1 MIWFDLIVF
10 SLDDITSSIVI
21 NWRTYNESL
30 VRRGEIILDFDVIDN
45 WNNELH
51 RMNQGKEGASYRYP
65 NSFVQLLG
73 YMRIYFHLPFR
84 QTEGVVTAHAGK
96 KAPSIPDYSTINRRV
111 NKLDIKINERIGNDI
126 VIVLDS
132 TGIKVTN
139 RGEWLPHKWNVR
151 KGYLKIHVAVDIKK
165 KKIVSLDVT
174 SEEVYYGSRLKELV
188 DNALEN
194 NTLERVIADGAY
206 DSNENFQY
214 LSNKNIEAAIK
225 VRKNSSY
232 DRTVGC
238 IPRKRVVLNQLKN
251 FERWKSKVKYGSR
264 WMAETVFSSL
274 KRAFGEYVSAKKF
287 PNMVKETILK
297 ASLYNL
303 FIIVK

>member
-1 MIWFDLIVF
+1 
-10 SLDDITSSIVI
+10 
-21 NWRTYNESL
+21 
-30 VRRGEIILDFDVIDN
+30 VRRGEIILGFDIIDN

-51 RMNQGKEGASYRYP
+51 RMNLGKEGALYRYP
-65 NSFVQLLG
+65 DTFVLLLG
-73 YMRIYFHLPFR
+73 YMRVYFHLPFR
-84 QTEGVVTAHAGK
+84 QTKGVVAAHAGRK
-96 KAPSIPDYSTINRRV
+96 VPSIPDYSTINRRV
-111 NKLDIKINERIGNDI
+111 NKLDIKINERIGNDV

-139 RGEWLPHKWNVR
+139 RGEWLPHKRNVR
-151 KGYLKIHVAVDIKK
+151 KGYLKIHVAVDIEK

-174 SEEVYYGSRLKELV
+174 SEEVYDGSRLKELV

-194 NTLERVIADGAY
+194 NTLEKVIADGAY

-251 FERWKSKVKYGSR
+251 FERWKTRVKYGSR
-264 WMAETVFSSL
+264 WIAETVFSSV
-274 KRAFGEYVSAKKF
+274 KRTFGEYVTAKRF
-287 PNMVKETILK
+287 PNMVKEMILK

-303 FIIVK
+303 FIIAK

>member
-1 MIWFDLIVF
+1 M
-10 SLDDITSSIVI
+10 I
-21 NWRTYNESL
+21 NWRINNESL
-30 VRRGEIILDFDVIDN
+30 VRRGEIILGFDIIDN

-51 RMNQGKEGASYRYP
+51 RMNLGKEGALYRYP
-65 NSFVQLLG
+65 DTFVLLLG
-73 YMRIYFHLPFR
+73 YMRVYFHLPFR
-84 QTEGVVTAHAGK
+84 QTKGVVTAHAGRK
-96 KAPSIPDYSTINRRV
+96 VPSIPDYSTINRRV
-111 NKLDIKINERIGNDI
+111 NKLDIKINERIGNDV

-151 KGYLKIHVAVDIKK
+151 KGYLKIHVAVDIEK

-174 SEEVYYGSRLKELV
+174 SEEVYDGSRLKELV

-194 NTLERVIADGAY
+194 NTLEKVIADGAY

-225 VRKNSSY
+225 VGKNSSY

-251 FERWKSKVKYGSR
+251 FERWKSRVKYGSR
-264 WMAETVFSSL
+264 WIAETVFSSV
-274 KRAFGEYVSAKKF
+274 KRTFGEYVTAKRF
-287 PNMVKETILK
+287 PNMVKEMILK

-303 FIIVK
+303 FIIAK

>member
-1 MIWFDLIVF
+1 M
-10 SLDDITSSIVI
+10 
-21 NWRTYNESL
+21 
-30 VRRGEIILDFDVIDN
+30 RRGEIILGFDVIDN

-51 RMNQGKEGASYRYP
+51 RMNHGKEGALYRYP
-65 NSFVQLLG
+65 DTFVLLLG

-84 QTEGVVTAHAGK
+84 QTKGVVTAHAGRK
-96 KAPSIPDYSTINRRV
+96 VPSIPDYSTINRRV
-111 NKLDIKINERIGNDI
+111 NKLDIKVNENIGNDI

-151 KGYLKIHVAVDIKK
+151 KGYLKIHVAVDINK

-174 SEEVYYGSRLKELV
+174 SEEVYDGSRLKELV

-194 NTLERVIADGAY
+194 NTLKRVIADGAY
-206 DSNENFQY
+206 DSNENFQF
-214 LSNKNIEAAIK
+214 LSDKNIEAAIK

-232 DRTVGC
+232 DRSVGC
-238 IPRKRVVLNQLKN
+238 LPRKRVVLNQLKN
-251 FERWKSKVKYGSR
+251 FERWKTRVKYGSR
-264 WMAETVFSSL
+264 WIAETVFSSV
-274 KRAFGEYVSAKKF
+274 KRTFGEYVTAKRF
-287 PNMVKETILK
+287 PNMVKEMILK

-303 FIIVK
+303 FLAG

>member
-1 MIWFDLIVF
+1 
-10 SLDDITSSIVI
+10 
-21 NWRTYNESL
+21 
-30 VRRGEIILDFDVIDN
+30 VRRGEIILGFDIIDN

-51 RMNQGKEGASYRYP
+51 RMNLGKEGALYRYP
-65 NSFVQLLG
+65 DTFVLLLG
-73 YMRIYFHLPFR
+73 YMRVYFHLPFR
-84 QTEGVVTAHAGK
+84 QTKGVVAAHAGRK
-96 KAPSIPDYSTINRRV
+96 VPSIPDYSTINRRV
-111 NKLDIKINERIGNDI
+111 NKLDIKINERIGNDV

-151 KGYLKIHVAVDIKK
+151 KGYLKIHVAVDIEK

-174 SEEVYYGSRLKELV
+174 SEEVYDGSRLKELV

-251 FERWKSKVKYGSR
+251 FERWKTRVKYGSR
-264 WMAETVFSSL
+264 WIAETVFSSV
-274 KRAFGEYVSAKKF
+274 KRTFGEYVTAKRF
-287 PNMVKETILK
+287 PNMVKEMILK